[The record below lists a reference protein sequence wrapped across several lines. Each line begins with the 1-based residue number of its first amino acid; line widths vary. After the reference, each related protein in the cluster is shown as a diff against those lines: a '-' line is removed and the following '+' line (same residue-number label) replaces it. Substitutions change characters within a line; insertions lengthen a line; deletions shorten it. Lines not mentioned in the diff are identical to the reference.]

1 MDKNTVIGIG
11 LMFVFYMGFSMWFAP
26 TEAEI
31 TERERI
37 AAEETR
43 LAELEDSTTAFINTE
58 EISAI
63 DTVEVILDSVDVNR
77 ISTDLLSKYGKFA
90 STIEG
95 EDNIHKLSSSV
106 LDIEISERGAMP
118 VTAVLTDGNVKYGG
132 KKPRELWEAIE
143 LWDPKSSKIE
153 LQFEVYGAGLVKTS
167 DLHFNIKAKQDS
179 SISFIAEVGDGSSI
193 TITHTLQDYR
203 LSTKVLFKNLEG
215 VVNPAQTL
223 DWSALG
229 FSNEKGIEWERQHT
243 SIFYKNI
250 EDGGRTYL
258 SEGQT
263 KEETLDENKLEWMAF
278 KQDFFSVLV
287 SKDGGFDKGAVLE
300 TTLNEADSSHT
311 LHFHAAMPTTANVL
325 GRDMAQEF
333 DFYLGPNK
341 LENLNSTG
349 LADVGKIID
358 YGWWIFGWVNRNA
371 ILPLYNVLHKNIVS
385 AGLIVLLITLIIKM
399 FLFPITW
406 KNFLSSAK
414 MKMLRPDIEEIN
426 ETHKDDA
433 TARQQATMELY
444 RKTGVNPMAG
454 CLPALLQMP
463 ILYAMFR
470 FFPANIDLRGQS
482 FLWADDLAA
491 FDAVITWSSD
501 YAIPFYGN
509 HVSGFTVLMAI
520 SIFFYMRM
528 TTAGQPPQPTQP
540 GMPNMKVIQN
550 FIPFTMLFFFN
561 KFAAGLSLYY
571 LAANLVSI
579 GQMLIIKR
587 YFIDEVKIRAQI
599 DENAR
604 NPKKKSAFQERLAEM
619 QKEQQNKTK
628 DIKSARSKR
637 KK

>member
-26 TEAEI
+26 TDKQIA
-31 TERERI
+31 ERERI
-37 AAEETR
+37 ELEEAR
-43 LAELEDSTTAFINTE
+43 LAELESASSDESTPDYISNEEPVTIQPEDTQSDTSNTNG
-58 EISAI
+58 ISEA
-63 DTVEVILDSVDVNR
+63 
-77 ISTDLLSKYGKFA
+77 LLTRYGKFA
-90 STIEG
+90 ATIDG
-95 EDNIHKLSSSV
+95 DDNIHKLSSTV
-106 LDIEISERGAMP
+106 LDLEFSERGAMP
-118 VTAVLTDGNVKYGG
+118 VTAILSDGNTKYGG
-132 KKPRELWEAIE
+132 DEAIE
-143 LWDPKSSKIE
+143 LWDAEYSKIE
-153 LQFEVYGAGLVKTS
+153 LQFEVYGTGLIKTG
-167 DLHFNIKAKQDS
+167 DLHFNVKSKRDS

-193 TITHTLQDYR
+193 TITHTLEDYR
-203 LSTKVLFKNLEG
+203 LSTNVLFTNLEG

-223 DWSALG
+223 DWTALG
-229 FSNEKGIEWERQHT
+229 YSNEKGIEWERQHT

-258 SEGQT
+258 TEGQT
-263 KEETLDENKLEWMAF
+263 KTETLDENSLEWMAF

-287 SKDGGFDKGAVLE
+287 SKEGGFERGAVLN
-300 TTLNEADSSHT
+300 TTLDDTDSTHT
-311 LHFHAAMPTTANVL
+311 LHFHAAMPFVANVL
-325 GRDMAQEF
+325 GRDMAQDF

-371 ILPLYNVLHKNIVS
+371 ILPLYNLLHKNIAG

-406 KNFLSSAK
+406 KNFMSSAK

-426 ETHKDDA
+426 EEHKDDA

-470 FFPANIDLRGQS
+470 FFPANIDLRGES

-491 FDAVITWSSD
+491 YDAIITWSSD

-561 KFAAGLSLYY
+561 KFASGLSLYY

-619 QKEQQNKTK
+619 QKDQQKKTK
-628 DIKSARSKR
+628 DIKSERSKR
-637 KK
+637 KKK